1 MYEIYAYINSL
12 NRGKI
17 TPTETAKITVLE
29 KVGDNDYIVEYEGVK
44 CHALFNSFACAFFA
58 DDIYRRVAE

>member
-1 MYEIYAYINSL
+1 MYETSAYINSL

-29 KVGDNDYIVEYEGVK
+29 RSEITTILWTTM
-44 CHALFNSFACAFFA
+44 A
-58 DDIYRRVAE
+58 